1 MAWSASPDH
10 MASLRGITAVA
21 VRFEPV
27 SDDARYDGLNP
38 QTIQVDVE
46 QSLKKAGIKLLT
58 APEALAEPGSP
69 TLYVRINVK
78 IPYDGT
84 EYSVNTTL
92 ALLQDAVAARDPN
105 LKLHQ
110 AKTWDAGYLTVI
122 PRADVRRVRGIVQ
135 DLMNE
140 FIKDWQTANGK

>member
-10 MASLRGITAVA
+10 MASLRGITGVA

-27 SDDARYDGLNP
+27 NEDARYDGLNP

-46 QSLKKAGIKLLT
+46 QSLKKAGVKLLT
-58 APEALAEPGSP
+58 APEA
-69 TLYVRINVK
+69 
-78 IPYDGT
+78 
-84 EYSVNTTL
+84 YSVNTTL
-92 ALLQDAVAARDPN
+92 ALLQDAVSARDSN
-105 LKLHQ
+105 LKLKQ
-110 AKTWDAGYLTVI
+110 AKTWDAGYLTII

-140 FIKDWQTANGK
+140 FIKDWQTANGKK